1 MEGILN
7 RITAI
12 RRLKKISQKEI
23 AKSLDI
29 SQAAYAKV
37 ESGQSILTIDRL
49 YKIAGLLRVSVN
61 ELLDIEINS
70 EETKKLKDQIENL
83 KNDLNRRKDYIKV
96 LKYNL
101 EDTLNAISKFTNKE
115 ISVED
120 LEHKF
125 KMVYSLIEVI
135 SNHDIP

>member
-1 MEGILN
+1 MEGILK
-7 RITAI
+7 RIIVI
-12 RRLKKISQKEI
+12 RRLKNISQKEI
-23 AKSLDI
+23 AKPLGI

-49 YKIAGLLRVSVN
+49 YKIAGLLKVSVN

-70 EETKKLKDQIENL
+70 EETKKLKDQIDNL
-83 KNDLNRRKDYIKV
+83 KNDLHRRKDYIKV

-101 EDTLNAISKFTNKE
+101 EDTLNAISKYTNKE

-125 KMVYSLIEVI
+125 KMVYSLLEVI